1 MLYFVNVGKSQTT
14 PFCDTC
20 IIKKANQRIYLVIKE
35 KGMVDRT
42 TSDFIINIK
51 LIEKFSLLSKEEFHK
66 THTDIEEKDCFGAT
80 LTLNQ
85 GVKFLNLSQIFDK
98 FNIAGEYRNYP
109 VLIDREET
117 QDPETLLAEESMV
130 EKVVINK
137 VEKNVEIIS
146 TEYIKKVKERKRL
159 HDSKIIML
167 R

>member
-1 MLYFVNVGKSQTT
+1 MLCFVNVCKARTT

-20 IIKKANQRIYLVIKE
+20 IIKKANQRLYWVIKE

-42 TSDFIINIK
+42 TSDLIIDIK
-51 LIEKFSLLSKEEFHK
+51 LIEKFSLISKEEFHK
-66 THTDIEEKDCFGAT
+66 THTYIEEKDCFGAN
-80 LTLNQ
+80 LTFNQ
-85 GVKFLNLSQIFDK
+85 EVKFLNLSQIFDK

-117 QDPETLLAEESMV
+117 QDPETLLADESIV

-146 TEYIKKVKERKRL
+146 TEYLKKVK
-159 HDSKIIML
+159 
-167 R
+167 